1 MLLTYFPFAGQCN
14 FLLTDFFQI
23 SVFIVFSM
31 LFYYIKSYQKSHLQ
45 ALSIYLMIF
54 ARTDS
59 RALYRHEKLK
69 LICCL
74 LPVQRS
80 FKKSLSI
87 ILLAISKKPPR
98 KYLNFY
104 IRWLKMESH
113 FPIEYFGAISFYSFE
128 IHPCLFFLSN

>member
-1 MLLTYFPFAGQCN
+1 MLLTYFPFAGQYN
-14 FLLTDFFQI
+14 FLLTYLFQI

-98 KYLNFY
+98 KYQNKLL
-104 IRWLKMESH
+104 IKMAENGKPFSNRI
-113 FPIEYFGAISFYSFE
+113 FWGDIL
-128 IHPCLFFLSN
+128 LFI